1 MSGTEQSKMRGNQE
15 LGRVEEVE
23 VFILNVPLTNTANIW
38 SSQACFK
45 QRNSLLGTPFIMTS
59 AADADL

>member
-1 MSGTEQSKMRGNQE
+1 MSGTEEVKMRGNQE

-23 VFILNVPLTNTANIW
+23 VFILKVPLTTTANIW

-59 AADADL
+59 AADHYR

>member
-1 MSGTEQSKMRGNQE
+1 MSGTEEVKMRGNKE

-23 VFILNVPLTNTANIW
+23 VFILKVPITTTANIW

-45 QRNSLLGTPFIMTS
+45 QRNSLLGTPFIMMTS
-59 AADADL
+59 AADD